1 MKRLFLVSC
10 ALGMTTTLA
19 FMFLEN
25 SERDALVAGF
35 LEPILGLEHFMV
47 LLGVGLWAGQWGGTA
62 QWALPAAYLLGTPL
76 GFVLA
81 AGQSPFLL
89 IDALVHVLILGSLLL
104 IAGALVVP
112 LRLPMREAA
121 STVAMFGGCH
131 GYVHGLEAGP
141 DLQLLH
147 GLGAVS
153 ASAVLLALGVGVIH
167 AVHRP
172 G

>member
-1 MKRLFLVSC
+1 MKRV
-10 ALGMTTTLA
+10 ALMTAVLTMMSLLA
-19 FMFLEN
+19 SLGWGDRG
-25 SERDALVAGF
+25 RDALAAG
-35 LEPILGLEHFMV
+35 LLDPVLGLDHFMV

-81 AGQSPFLL
+81 AGQPPFPL
-89 IDALVHVLILGSLLL
+89 IDTLVHVLILGSLLL

-121 STVAMFGGCH
+121 GTVAMFGGCH
-131 GYVHGLEAGP
+131 GYVHRLEAVSDVP
-141 DLQLLH
+141 LLQ
-147 GLGAVS
+147 GLGVMS
-153 ASAVLLALGVGVIH
+153 ASAVLLVLGVGLVQ
-167 AVHRP
+167 ALPKP